1 MRQSTLTDQVV
12 VITGAN
18 GGFGQALATALA
30 AKGARLAR
38 ALRARDRVADP
49 AAIARNPEVAKSLA
63 ASLGDDDRAAGFA
76 ADVQSLEQLEEA
88 MHAIRLTSG
97 ESTSWLPTPASTSS
111 SRSNTKPRTSS
122 RG

>member
-18 GGFGQALATALA
+18 GGFGQALATALT
-30 AKGARLAR
+30 AKGAGLA
-38 ALRARDRVADP
+38 L
-49 AAIARNPEVAKSLA
+49 IARNPDVAKSLA

-88 MHAIRLTSG
+88 MHAIRLHFG
-97 ESTSWLPTPASTSS
+97 RIDVVVA
-111 SRSNTKPRTSS
+111 NAGIDIVKPVEYQTEDEFARLIEWT
-122 RG
+122 R